1 MNEKI
6 SHQRNKTYKK
16 RTSWRFLKVKMVVS
30 EIHWMGLAKW
40 KGQKKKQSQNLKIIN
55 KNYSI

>member
-1 MNEKI
+1 MNENI

-40 KGQKKKQSQNLKIIN
+40 KGQKKKTITESEDNQ
-55 KNYSI
+55 